1 MFDLINSKIVAR
13 RNRDM
18 KFLVDVNLSKKKKFL
33 EDHPNLENVKDK
45 IDGRI
50 LDKKLIK
57 HAKKHGFG
65 IYTQDKE
72 CALYGLIA
80 GIPVWYRDQKTKESH
95 KLKVQQLKITKNEKK
110 EKL

>member
-1 MFDLINSKIVAR
+1 MKYLI
-13 RNRDM
+13 
-18 KFLVDVNLSKKKKFL
+18 DVNLSKKKKFL
-33 EDHPNLENVKDK
+33 DDHPNLETVKDK

-50 LDKKLIK
+50 SDKKLIK
-57 HAKKHGFG
+57 YAKREKYG

-80 GIPVWYRDQKTKESH
+80 GISVWYKDQKTKKSY
-95 KLKVQQLKITKNEKK
+95 KLKAQQLRLTKKEKK

>member
-1 MFDLINSKIVAR
+1 
-13 RNRDM
+13 M
-18 KFLVDVNLSKKKKFL
+18 KFLVDVNLSKNKKFL

-50 LDKKLIK
+50 SDKKLIK
-57 HAKKHGFG
+57 YAKKHEYG

-80 GIPVWYRDQKTKESH
+80 GIPVWYKDQETKESQKMKAQ
-95 KLKVQQLKITKNEKK
+95 KLKFTKK
-110 EKL
+110 EKEERL

>member
-1 MFDLINSKIVAR
+1 
-13 RNRDM
+13 M

-33 EDHPNLENVKDK
+33 EDHKNLENVKDK

-50 LDKKLIK
+50 SDKKLIK
-57 HAKKHGFG
+57 YAKKHEYG

-80 GIPVWYRDQKTKESH
+80 GIPVGYKDQKTKESC
-95 KLKVQQLKITKNEKK
+95 KMKAQQLQVTKK
-110 EKL
+110 EKEDRL

>member
-1 MFDLINSKIVAR
+1 
-13 RNRDM
+13 M

-33 EDHPNLENVKDK
+33 EGHPNLENVKDK
-45 IDGRI
+45 IDGRVS
-50 LDKKLIK
+50 DKKLIK
-57 HAKKHGFG
+57 YAKKNDYG

-80 GIPVWYRDQKTKESH
+80 DIPIWYKDQKTKKSH
-95 KLKVQQLKITKNEKK
+95 KMKVQKLKSTKKEKK